1 MSRFLEPKVKNT
13 ATLFADGGGAVV
25 LAAADHPGYL
35 GGKSVA
41 FTHLHDAM
49 GIFAGGSRRP
59 SGSPHVEIVR
69 RVPASFNVEQWPL
82 LIREVL
88 GRASLRTEDVSLF
101 LFTQLNL
108 RCIED
113 TMAALGQPLSKTHW
127 TMDKW
132 GYTGSA
138 CIPMTLD
145 DAVEQ
150 GRLLRGDLVLFCASG
165 GGVAMA
171 ASLFRWTT

>member
-1 MSRFLEPKVKNT
+1 
-13 ATLFADGGGAVV
+13 
-25 LAAADHPGYL
+25 
-35 GGKSVA
+35 
-41 FTHLHDAM
+41 
-49 GIFAGGSRRP
+49 
-59 SGSPHVEIVR
+59 VEILR

-82 LIREVL
+82 LIRDVL
-88 GRASLRTEDVSLF
+88 GRASLRLDDVSLF

-150 GRLLRGDLVLFCASG
+150 GRLRRGDLVLFCASG
-165 GGVAMA
+165 GGVSMT
-171 ASLFRWTT
+171 ASLFRWTV